1 MVDTLI
7 SNANPQEFVSVY
19 NITRYISLIFFVGSL
34 QAMVR
39 GLLSSSR
46 PDVAA
51 AFTAAARAHLTRR
64 NIFAISN
71 RAALFSPVETIDDAE
86 GTIPLWAPTADLEP
100 LLRRTRMAYGAGLGV
115 ESLETLTN
123 IVEVV
128 AETHWKEDDGVNSM
142 ENILAAI
149 DQDIS
154 QAVESAKQQIEAGH
168 IDDIER
174 AGQVKEALFKALQK
188 CEQSVGVWNAEM
200 FPFPRGL
207 ESVRGWSH
215 EQKTGR

>member
-1 MVDTLI
+1 
-7 SNANPQEFVSVY
+7 
-19 NITRYISLIFFVGSL
+19 
-34 QAMVR
+34 
-39 GLLSSSR
+39 
-46 PDVAA
+46 
-51 AFTAAARAHLTRR
+51 
-64 NIFAISN
+64 
-71 RAALFSPVETIDDAE
+71 
-86 GTIPLWAPTADLEP
+86 
-100 LLRRTRMAYGAGLGV
+100 MAYGAGLGV
-115 ESLETLTN
+115 ESLETLNN

-128 AETHWKEDDGVNSM
+128 AETHWKEDDGVNRM

-188 CEQSVGVWNAEM
+188 CEQSVGAWNAEM

-207 ESVRGWSH
+207 ESVRGWRDPRKWDADRVDAKPKREAHRSGTAWWDCWH
-215 EQKTGR
+215 CELRGPR